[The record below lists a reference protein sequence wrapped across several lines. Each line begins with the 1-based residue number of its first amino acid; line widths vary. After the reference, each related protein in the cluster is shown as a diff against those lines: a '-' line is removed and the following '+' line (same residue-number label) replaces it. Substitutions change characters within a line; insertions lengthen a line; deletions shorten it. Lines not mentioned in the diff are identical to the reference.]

1 MQQNPLQQYFRRPSV
16 FLKLPSSGAGYPE
29 GSLDLPENGEIPIYP
44 MTAIDEI
51 TARTP
56 DALFNGNAVVEIIKS
71 CAPNIKDP
79 WSVSN
84 VDLDPILVA
93 IKTATHGGSME
104 LSSSCPKCD
113 ETSGYN
119 INLSG
124 VLGSFSPGDYETPLS
139 LGNDIKIKF
148 KPLSFKLINQTSM
161 KQFQFQKG
169 IQGLSLITDD
179 DERNQKSKQILFEL
193 NTLSTQMLSESIEY
207 IKVPTA
213 TVMDKVHLVE
223 FLNNID
229 VTAFEH
235 IKKHS
240 IMLKQSTESKPLKIK
255 CVACQHDYEQPF
267 SINVSDFF
275 V

>member
-16 FLKLPSSGAGYPE
+16 YLKLPSNGAGYPE
-29 GSLDLPENGEIPIYP
+29 GALDLPENGEIPIYP

-56 DALFNGNAVVEIIKS
+56 DALFNGNAVAEIIKS

-79 WSVSN
+79 WVVSN

-113 ETSGYN
+113 ETSDYT

-124 VLGSFSPGDYETPLS
+124 VLGSFSPGDYDTPLT

-148 KPLSFKLINQTSM
+148 KPLSFKLINETSM

-169 IQGLSLITDD
+169 IQGLALITDD
-179 DERNQKSKQILFEL
+179 MERNEKSKQILFEL
-193 NTLSTQMLSESIEY
+193 NTLSTQMLAESIEY

-213 TVMDKVHLVE
+213 TVMDKTYLIE

-229 VTAFEH
+229 VAAFDL
-235 IKKHS
+235 IKNHS
-240 IMLKQSTESKPLKIK
+240 IRLKQSTESKPLKIK
-255 CVACQHDYEQPF
+255 CVHCQHDYEQPF

-275 V
+275 A